1 MVIVFGKK
9 FKYNKRTF
17 KIFIIIRDRTDLIH
31 FSKRIAS
38 CKIYGI
44 SLWRFL
50 QNISKNWILDIHSKY
65 CPQNQTIVEV
75 KHLFTSEL
83 IYLANKNASYFHM
96 VIGCRNVQGCE
107 TFRHLFINHR
117 IILLNYHIYSP
128 SMKETTKN

>member
-1 MVIVFGKK
+1 MCYYILRDTYNYIVCASFK
-9 FKYNKRTF
+9 FFTIFDTQNSLWLLCLVKSLNTIKGLLKYL
-17 KIFIIIRDRTDLIH
+17 IRDRTDLIH

-75 KHLFTSEL
+75 KH
-83 IYLANKNASYFHM
+83 Y
-96 VIGCRNVQGCE
+96 
-107 TFRHLFINHR
+107 
-117 IILLNYHIYSP
+117 
-128 SMKETTKN
+128 